1 MDPTLIS
8 ARFVSFEIQRTTE
21 QKKKEQEINSF
32 ECVKTDKIKS
42 NALSTQQA
50 NARKFAVFSN
60 LSRTLTSLRCALKKV
75 CFGSGVFLYIHSSDT
90 RVLVNQKK
98 QDVLAWRICTA
109 FIYLS
114 KGSQLY

>member
-8 ARFVSFEIQRTTE
+8 ARFVSFEIQRTNE

-98 QDVLAWRICTA
+98 QDVLAS
-109 FIYLS
+109 F
-114 KGSQLY
+114 